1 MLEQPMGGLEPIRF
15 RRARANPR
23 AVGIAAL
30 VAAAVGSIAYLVLD
44 VPVAATPL
52 GGGHQLLFCPLWAP
66 PVPHS
71 LAILHWH
78 AAMWSAL
85 GVVCVDALAIVGY
98 ARARGPQ
105 AAGGR
110 RGEGPGFGGARRGGR
125 RGSRRGA
132 RGLCAPTLALQRVPL
147 RVAWISA
154 AASAALVFSAAMQ
167 GYAMWV
173 IALFAIVPWI
183 PLVALEAAWKY
194 ERYGAWALFGV
205 IVLLQIGHMGEHT
218 VQVSQLL
225 LYHGQLAQSHG
236 VFGQLDF
243 ETVHFVWDTAI
254 WLSLCL
260 LLRSFGMRNPWLW
273 VAFAAASLHEVEHG
287 YLFWLYQAHPTFYAD
302 GGFEGIMGN
311 GGVIGSPLARP
322 YLHFAYNFI
331 VIVPMTLAF
340 WDETRHVQAAW
351 VEREVRTGP
360 TAARA
365 ARASLAMDGR
375 AAAL

>member
-1 MLEQPMGGLEPIRF
+1 MLEHDGET
-15 RRARANPR
+15 RAMRLRQRANRR
-23 AVGIAAL
+23 AVGLAAL
-30 VAAAVGSIAYLVLD
+30 VAAAVGFIAYLVLD

-85 GVVCVDALAIVGY
+85 AVVGVDAIAILGY
-98 ARARGPQ
+98 ARARGR
-105 AAGGR
+105 GGA
-110 RGEGPGFGGARRGGR
+110 GARREA
-125 RGSRRGA
+125 RRGA
-132 RGLCAPTLALQRVPL
+132 GGGAPTVARRRRAVGGFGAPTVALQRVPL

-154 AASAALVFSAAMQ
+154 AASAALLFSAAMQ

-173 IALFAIVPWI
+173 IALFALVPWV
-183 PLVALEAAWKY
+183 PLVALEATWKY

-243 ETVHFVWDTAI
+243 ETVHFVWDSAI
-254 WLSLCL
+254 WLSLGL

-287 YLFWLYQAHPTFYAD
+287 YLFWLYQAHPAFYAD

-331 VIVPMTLAF
+331 VVVPMTMAF
-340 WDETRHVQAAW
+340 WDETR
-351 VEREVRTGP
+351 R
-360 TAARA
+360 ARA
-365 ARASLAMDGR
+365 AWPAERDPNLAIPMSRLLVG
-375 AAAL
+375 

>member
-1 MLEQPMGGLEPIRF
+1 MGATGPTTTADGWVLAN
-15 RRARANPR
+15 RRAL
-23 AVGIAAL
+23 GLTAL
-30 VAAAVGSIAYLVLD
+30 VAAAAGFIGYLVLN

-78 AAMWSAL
+78 AAMWSAFA
-85 GVVCVDALAIVGY
+85 VVSVDALAIVGY
-98 ARARGPQ
+98 ARARRR
-105 AAGGR
+105 ARGR
-110 RGEGPGFGGARRGGR
+110 DDERAPE
-125 RGSRRGA
+125 SRRVSRRAPRRVG
-132 RGLCAPTLALQRVPL
+132 APTLALQRVPL
-147 RVAWISA
+147 RVVWISA
-154 AASAALVFSAAMQ
+154 AASAALLFSAAMQ

-173 IALFAIVPWI
+173 IALFALAPWI

-225 LYHGQLAQSHG
+225 LYKGQLAQSHG

-287 YLFWLYQAHPTFYAD
+287 YLFWLYQAHPVFYAD

-322 YLHFAYNFI
+322 YLHFAYNLV
-331 VIVPMTLAF
+331 VIVPMALAF
-340 WDETRHVQAAW
+340 WDETRRAQAAW
-351 VEREVRTGP
+351 GEREGLDGNEER
-360 TAARA
+360 
-365 ARASLAMDGR
+365 GR
-375 AAAL
+375 AGEGEACDSPTPHLRAGISF